1 MAAVVNRSTGLVLAL
16 NCGSS
21 SMKFGLYDTCPN
33 DAKAI
38 CEGAAEQLGQ
48 PRSHFWFRLGS
59 GEKQTS
65 NLELPDAP
73 AAFQKAIEVIQQ
85 SGMQPEA
92 IGHRIVHGGSKVRD
106 HTLITGEVME
116 HLQGA
121 IDFAPLHVP
130 VALELVEEARKQYPK
145 LPQAACLDTA
155 FHRGMPDVSR
165 TIPLPKCV
173 REFGVEKYGFH
184 GLSVES
190 VLRQLSPLPPRVIV
204 AHLGGG
210 CSITA
215 VHEGQSVDNTMGVTP
230 TGGIMMGTRPG
241 DLDPGVLVFLLRH
254 GYTSADRL
262 EDVLDHDSGLLGI
275 SGTTSDLR
283 ELQQSREQDEHA
295 DLALRMFVYQVKKA
309 ISAMAASLG
318 GLDALVFTG
327 GIGEHADSV
336 REQVVAQLRFL
347 GDFSMH
353 VLPSQEEKTIAAI
366 TAALCG

>member
-1 MAAVVNRSTGLVLAL
+1 
-16 NCGSS
+16 
-21 SMKFGLYDTCPN
+21 MKFGLYETCPN

-38 CEGAAEQLGQ
+38 CEGVFERLGQ
-48 PRSHFWFRLGS
+48 SQGQFWFRLGS

-65 NLELPDAP
+65 NVALLDAP
-73 AAFQKAIEVIQQ
+73 AAFQRAIEVMRQN
-85 SGMQPEA
+85 GAPEPQA
-92 IGHRIVHGGSKVRD
+92 IGHRIVHGGSKVRG
-106 HTLITGEVME
+106 HTVVTGEVME
-116 HLQGA
+116 RLQEA
-121 IDFAPLHVP
+121 IHFAPLHVP
-130 VALELVEEARKQYPK
+130 VALEIAKEAQKQYLT
-145 LPQAACLDTA
+145 LPQVACLDTA

-165 TIPLPKCV
+165 TIPLPRKI
-173 REFGVEKYGFH
+173 RDLGVEKYGFH

-190 VLRQLSPLPPRVIV
+190 VLHQLSPLPLRVVV

-215 VHEGQSVDNTMGVTP
+215 VHKGQSVDNTMGMTP

-254 GYTSADRL
+254 GYASADSL

-275 SGTTSDLR
+275 SGTTGDLR
-283 ELQQSREQDEHA
+283 ELQQSREQEEHA

-309 ISAMAASLG
+309 IAAMAASLG

-327 GIGEHADSV
+327 GIGEHADCV
-336 REQVVAQLRFL
+336 RDQVVAQLRFL
-347 GDFSMH
+347 GEFSVH